1 MTDRRLDVICIG
13 RSSVDLY
20 GEQVGC
26 RLEDTSSFAKYVGG
40 CATNISVGA
49 SRLGLRSSL
58 ITGVGDE
65 QMGRYIVETLAAE
78 GVDTSQIKTDPE
90 RLTALV
96 ILGIRDRKSFPHI
109 FYRENC
115 ADMAITADDIDAEFI
130 AASKTL
136 LVTGTH
142 FSTPGVDAMSRA
154 AIAHAKAAGTRVV
167 LDIDYR
173 PVLWGLSGHAE
184 GEGRFIAS
192 DTVTEHLQTI
202 LTDCDL
208 IVGTE
213 EEIHIAGGST
223 DTLAAVKAIRAVSAA
238 AIVVKRGPLGCVV
251 FPDAIPDDIE
261 QGIVARG
268 NTVEVFNTLGAGDG
282 FMSGFLRGWVRD
294 ESWQRCCALG
304 NGAGALVVS
313 RHGCAPAM
321 PNWYELV
328 HYVDQGSDHFRLRE
342 DDTLNRLHRIAG
354 RKRQWPEVC
363 ALAFDHR
370 AQFEEIADRHGAD
383 RESISHFKDLI
394 GAAAR
399 QVVNGR
405 EAGAVIIDSIYGADP
420 LAEMTDGAWW
430 IARPVEKP
438 GSLPL
443 EFEIGNEIGL
453 HLRSWPE
460 AQIAKCL
467 VFYHPDDPEALR
479 RRQESKLNDLYK
491 ACVETD
497 RDLLVEIIPPAG
509 RPVDAETMARAMDN
523 IYAAD
528 VFPDWWKLPPPDDA
542 ASWAAISRS
551 IDQHDKHCRGVI
563 LLGLSAPI
571 DEIKKSFAVAADQS
585 MCKGF
590 AIGRSVFQ
598 DAAEAWFADDIDD
611 SGVIAAISGRY
622 TELLDLWSG
631 RQAS

>member
-1 MTDRRLDVICIG
+1 MADHRLDVICIG

-40 CATNISVGA
+40 CATNISVGT
-49 SRLGLRSSL
+49 SRLGLRSGL
-58 ITGVGDE
+58 ITAVGDE
-65 QMGRYIVETLAAE
+65 QMGRFIIETLAAE
-78 GVDTSQIKTDPE
+78 GVDTSQIKSDPD

-109 FYRENC
+109 FYREDC
-115 ADMAITADDIDAEFI
+115 ADMAITADDINPDFI
-130 AASKTL
+130 ASAKSL
-136 LVTGTH
+136 LLTGTH

-154 AIAHAKAAGTRVV
+154 AIRHAKAAGTKVI

-173 PVLWGLSGHAE
+173 PVLWGLTGHAD
-184 GEGRFIAS
+184 GEGRFVAS
-192 DTVTEHLQTI
+192 DTVTDHLKTI
-202 LTDCDL
+202 LMDCDL

-223 DTLAAVKAIRAVSAA
+223 DTLAAVKSIRAVSSA

-251 FPDAIPDDIE
+251 FPDTIPDDIE
-261 QGIVARG
+261 DGIVARG

-282 FMSGFLRGWVRD
+282 FMSGFLSGWVRE
-294 ESWQRCCALG
+294 ESWARCCALG

-321 PNWYELV
+321 PNLEELK

-342 DDTLNRLHRIAG
+342 DVTLNRLHRIAG

-370 AQFEEIADRHGAD
+370 AQFEEIADRHNASF
-383 RESISHFKDLI
+383 ENISRFKDLI
-394 GAAAR
+394 GTAAR
-399 QVVNGR
+399 QAINGR
-405 EAGAVIIDSIYGADP
+405 DAGAVIIDSIYGADP

-443 EFEIGNEIGL
+443 EFEVGNEIGL

-479 RRQESKLNDLYK
+479 QRQESKLKDLYL

-497 RDLLVEIIPPAG
+497 RDLLVEVIPPEG
-509 RPVDAETMARAMDN
+509 RPVDAQTMSRAMDN
-523 IYAAD
+523 IYDAGI
-528 VFPDWWKLPPPDDA
+528 FPDWWKLPPPADDA
-542 ASWAAISRS
+542 SWTSISRS
-551 IDQHDKHCRGVI
+551 IEQHDPHCRGVI
-563 LLGLSAPI
+563 LLGLSAPLE
-571 DEIKKSFAVAADQS
+571 DIKRGFDIAAGHPL
-585 MCKGF
+585 CKGF
-590 AIGRSVFQ
+590 AIGRTVFQ
-598 DAAEAWFADDIDD
+598 DAAEAWFASDMADDA
-611 SGVIAAISGRY
+611 VIADISGRY
-622 TELLDLWSG
+622 SELLDLWSKN
-631 RQAS
+631 RPS

>member
-40 CATNISVGA
+40 CATNIAVGTA
-49 SRLGLRSSL
+49 RLGLRSAL
-58 ITGVGDE
+58 ITAVGDE
-65 QMGRYIVETLAAE
+65 QMGRFIVETLIAE
-78 GVDTSQIKTDPE
+78 GVDTSQIKRDAE

-115 ADMAITADDIDAEFI
+115 ADMALTADDIDAGFI
-130 AASKTL
+130 AAAQTL

-154 AIAHAKAAGTRVV
+154 AIRHAKAAGTRVV

-173 PVLWGLSGHAE
+173 PVLWGLGGHAD
-184 GEGRFIAS
+184 GEGRFIADDS
-192 DTVTEHLQTI
+192 VSAHLQSI
-202 LTDCDL
+202 LGDCDL

-213 EEIHIAGGST
+213 EEIHIAGGVS
-223 DTLAAVKAIRAVSAA
+223 DTLAAVQAIRAVSAA

-251 FPDAIPDDIE
+251 FPEAIPDDIE
-261 QGIVARG
+261 DGIVARG
-268 NTVEVFNTLGAGDG
+268 NAVEVFNTLGAGDG
-282 FMSGFLRGWVRD
+282 FMSGFLSGWVRGED
-294 ESWQRCCALG
+294 WRRCCALA

-321 PNWYELV
+321 PNWAELT
-328 HYVDQGSDHFRLRE
+328 HYLDQGSDHFRLRE
-342 DDTLNRLHRIAG
+342 DAALNRLHRIAG

-370 AQFEEIADRHGAD
+370 AQFEEIADRHGAG
-383 RESISHFKDLI
+383 RESISRFKDLV

-399 QVVNGR
+399 QALNGR
-405 EAGAVIIDSIYGADP
+405 QAGGVIVDAVYGADP
-420 LAEMTDGAWW
+420 LAELSDGAWW

-443 EFEIGNEIGL
+443 EFEAGNEIGL

-467 VFYHPDDPEALR
+467 VYYHPDDPEALR
-479 RRQESKLNDLYK
+479 RRQESKLGDLYQ
-491 ACVETD
+491 ACVATE
-497 RDLLVEIIPPAG
+497 RDLLVEIIPPAA
-509 RPVDAETMARAMDN
+509 RPLDHTTLARAMDN
-523 IYAAD
+523 IYRAG
-528 VFPDWWKLPPPDDA
+528 VFPDWWKLPPPADDA
-542 ASWAAISRS
+542 AWAAISAS
-551 IDQHDKHCRGVI
+551 IEGHDAHCRGVI
-563 LLGLSAPI
+563 LLGLSAPVA
-571 DEIKKSFAVAADQS
+571 EIKKGFEVAAGQPL
-585 MCKGF
+585 CKGF

-598 DAAEAWFADDIDD
+598 EAAEAWFAADLDDD
-611 SGVIAAISGRY
+611 GVIAEVSGRY
-622 TELLDLWSG
+622 SELLEAWSG
-631 RQAS
+631 RRPA